1 MSIKTTKDV
10 ILKSAL
16 EVFLEKGFA
25 GASISQIAK
34 IAKINQS
41 LIYHHFKSKE
51 DLWSCVKKF
60 CVDEATHN
68 FKPLRF
74 NTLENFIEDLIN
86 VRLLVYSQGN
96 MRKLIHWQSLETQPS
111 QFYENMQAHPLF
123 DIGDH
128 VKILQKN
135 NLIRTDKDAEILSAI
150 IFSLSSYAFFD
161 FASVF
166 SLSDEQQKNYKKLIF
181 EILINALSPSSS
193 MVNDSKIIK

>member
-1 MSIKTTKDV
+1 MALKTTKDT
-10 ILKSAL
+10 ILEAGL

-25 GASISQIAK
+25 GASISK
-34 IAKINQS
+34 IAKNAQINQS

-51 DLWSCVKKF
+51 DLWSCVKKY
-60 CVDEATHN
+60 CVDEVTQN
-68 FKPLRF
+68 FKPLRLD
-74 NTLENFIEDLIN
+74 TLEHFIEDLIE

-96 MRKLIHWQSLETQPS
+96 MRKLIHWQSLDAYPS
-111 QFYENMQAHPLF
+111 KFYENMQAHPLF

-135 NLIRTDKDAEILSAI
+135 SSIRTDQDPDIISAI

-166 SLSDEQQKNYKKLIF
+166 NLSEVQQKKYKKLIF
-181 EILINALSPSSS
+181 EILINALSPSS
-193 MVNDSKIIK
+193 NRLII